1 MTWLSEFW
9 LWGLPPVWVAIWLA
23 HRYRQQNTSWQ
34 QWLEPHLLQ
43 AMLATPTTSRV
54 VSSWPW
60 LIGFTLSMLIISL
73 AGPSWQQREQPLL
86 ASTAA
91 RVLVIDMSYSMLAT
105 DVNPSRIAWAR
116 QFLKEKLND
125 DFEGETALIAFSG
138 QAFIVSPLT
147 RDNNTLRRF
156 INALQPNRMPSD
168 GSRLD
173 LALREANEL
182 LSASPSGRGR
192 IIIVSDGINAQ
203 AATREVASLTYQA
216 GSELIFVAV
225 GTAEGSPLPAGSGGL
240 LRDDNDQIVIASAS
254 IEDLR
259 QLAETA
265 GGQFFTY
272 SESTES
278 LTDLN
283 LGLHQATTPST
294 DSESLASVPENGGFW
309 LLWLILP
316 CLLLLF
322 RKNALPVML
331 VGALLFNSAE
341 VSASGWSKWWQ
352 NDNKSAWQ
360 ALNSGRPDI
369 ALQLA
374 DDPLLQAH
382 ALYQLGDYR
391 ALLQLPDLIET
402 AEGLYLRGN
411 AMAQLGLLRQSMDSF
426 QQAVALRND
435 FPSARYNLALVRFY
449 LEQQSI
455 NAAANDPEAD
465 SLTSDADNTAQSDA
479 RDAQSALGTESD
491 LGQENQG
498 SLGAGIANELGDRP
512 DSEIDAAVIDAEL
525 QQIIADLQRE
535 SGLSEQDLLSS
546 WRQTLNTDLGEL
558 FQRKFL
564 RDYQRATGD
573 R

>member
-1 MTWLSEFW
+1 MTWLSVYW
-9 LWGLPPVWVAIWLA
+9 LWGLPPVWIAIWLA

-43 AMLATPTTSRV
+43 AMLATPTTSKALI
-54 VSSWPW
+54 SWHW
-60 LIGFTLSMLIISL
+60 LIGFTLSVLIISL

-91 RVLVIDMSYSMLAT
+91 RVLVMDMSYSMLAT
-105 DVNPSRIAWAR
+105 DVTPSRIAWAR
-116 QFLKEKLND
+116 QFLQEKLD
-125 DFEGETALIAFSG
+125 GDFEGETALIAFSG

-156 INALQPNRMPSD
+156 ITALQPDRMPSD

-182 LSASPSGRGR
+182 LSASPAGRGR
-192 IIIVSDGINAQ
+192 IIIVSDGIDART
-203 AATREVASLTYQA
+203 ASREVARLAYQA
-216 GSELIFVAV
+216 GTELVFVAV
-225 GTAEGSPLPAGSGGL
+225 GTAEGSPLPASNGGL
-240 LRDDNDQIVIASAS
+240 LRDDNDQIVIASART
-254 IEDLR
+254 EDLR
-259 QLAETA
+259 QLAETV
-265 GGQFFTY
+265 GGQFY
-272 SESTES
+272 NHSESAGS

-283 LGLHQATTPST
+283 LVLQQATARSN
-294 DSESLASVPENGGFW
+294 DSESLVSMPENGGFW

-322 RKNALPVML
+322 RKNALPVIL
-331 VGALLFNSAE
+331 VGALFFNSAE
-341 VSASGWSKWWQ
+341 VSASGWLNWWQ
-352 NDNKSAWQ
+352 NDNQSAWQ
-360 ALNSGRPDI
+360 ALKNGQPEI

-382 ALYQLGDYR
+382 ALYRLGDYR
-391 ALLQLPDLIET
+391 ALLQLPDLTET

-411 AMAQLGLLRQSMDSF
+411 AMVQLGLLRQSLDSF
-426 QQAVALRND
+426 QQAVALRDD
-435 FPSARYNLALVRFY
+435 FPEARYNLALVRFY
-449 LEQQSI
+449 LEQQST
-455 NAAANDPEAD
+455 NAAADDPEGD
-465 SLTSDADNTAQSDA
+465 SLTSDADNSAQGDA
-479 RDAQSALGTESD
+479 RETQSALGMESD

-535 SGLSEQDLLSS
+535 SGLSQQDLLSS
-546 WRQTLNTDLGEL
+546 WQQTLNTDLGEL